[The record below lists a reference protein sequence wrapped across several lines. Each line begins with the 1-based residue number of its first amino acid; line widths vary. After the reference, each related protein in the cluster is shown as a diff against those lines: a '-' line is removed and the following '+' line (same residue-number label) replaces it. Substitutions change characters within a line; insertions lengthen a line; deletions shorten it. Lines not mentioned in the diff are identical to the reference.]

1 MELNLYDYYG
11 FLEKKDSLRIFIV
24 KVRKYQKIFFSC
36 LQFLQK
42 EPTQTF
48 PQYSSYIQLK
58 SVGFLKE
65 LKNMKKNNLMRLLDL

>member
-42 EPTQTF
+42 NQHKRF
-48 PQYSSYIQLK
+48 PNIPAI
-58 SVGFLKE
+58 F
-65 LKNMKKNNLMRLLDL
+65 N